1 VDDDPAITRLV
12 ARCLGRRG
20 YLVETETNPLAALNR
35 LRQAPDSVDVVI
47 TDQTMPGM
55 RGLDL
60 ASAARSLRPGI
71 VVFLATALDDAL
83 SAEELAESGV
93 SHLVAKPFDFGSI
106 ADALEDALGRRGPAR
121 WA

>member
-1 VDDDPAITRLV
+1 MSVESDSSAAPRCSTGFARRRVLCVDDDPAITRLV

-20 YLVETETNPLAALNR
+20 YLVETETNPLA
-35 LRQAPDSVDVVI
+35 
-47 TDQTMPGM
+47 
-55 RGLDL
+55 
-60 ASAARSLRPGI
+60 
-71 VVFLATALDDAL
+71 ATALDDAL